1 MKISTSAET
10 YADSLIKADENFE
23 QILNDLNEIKEI
35 ISQSDEFNNVMENPS
50 IQNEI
55 KFEIIDEIF
64 KNKINDKLVNFLKI
78 LVEKNRFNEFNQ
90 IIQAYSNKTDN
101 INNIKRVEVI
111 SAIDLTEDQK
121 SRINEKLHTKLQKN
135 IVAKWT
141 TNENIIGGL
150 IIKYDDNVID
160 NSLKNKLEKL
170 SKI

>member
-23 QILNDLNEIKEI
+23 LILNDLIEIKEI

-50 IQNEI
+50 IQNET

-121 SRINEKLHTKLQKN
+121 SRINEKLHTRLQKN

-141 TNENIIGGL
+141 TDENIIGGL